1 MFCCEIK
8 SPSWAFQSVHP
19 TLGTMGQEAI
29 RLNIGFL
36 VVYIRG
42 DCICLWDLVFV
53 LDKIY
58 IYDIA
63 DVLPKYNRQATCH
76 IR

>member
-1 MFCCEIK
+1 
-8 SPSWAFQSVHP
+8 
-19 TLGTMGQEAI
+19 MGQEAI